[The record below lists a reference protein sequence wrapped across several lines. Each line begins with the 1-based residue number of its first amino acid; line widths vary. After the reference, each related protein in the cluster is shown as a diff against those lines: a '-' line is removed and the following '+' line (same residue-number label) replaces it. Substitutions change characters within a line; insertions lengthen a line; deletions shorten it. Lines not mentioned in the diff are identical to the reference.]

1 MPFSSGL
8 EPCTSGWLL
17 RSVEESEIMKVTTKS
32 NSQSG
37 SLNKRISSVPRL
49 FVATF
54 CAALITA
61 AVQAQPDTATEPN
74 AEAAQKTNITVNA
87 EETESTNEAK
97 HESTDWDWNWDWEG
111 KGRHG
116 VRREAVV
123 AIRKD
128 AELKADDWS
137 DTVVAI
143 GGSASALGPVREAVV
158 AIAGD
163 VDVDNKADEAVAIL
177 GQVTAGPNARIRGDV
192 VAVGGDITIKKGAKV
207 RGDVVSVGGRANIEE
222 GAVVEGRVQEIDLGA
237 IGFPRLN
244 WLRGWFTHCFLL
256 MRPLAPQVGWVWVI
270 AIGLLAFYF
279 FVAALFPK
287 PVLACVNELSNR
299 PATTFFMGVLTKLL
313 FLPVLLIL
321 GATGIGL
328 FVVPFLLAA
337 LVIGAIVGK
346 VALLESIGLKIG
358 KHSSSEALH
367 HPLVGL
373 LFGALIVT
381 LLYLVPF
388 VGILTLAML
397 GIWGLG
403 GAVTAAFG
411 GMRRE
416 AAEKAALRKAARPP
430 SPPTPT
436 QPATAENPNPT
447 VGAGQGTI
455 PAADVTPPL
464 QTPLTD
470 ELAYPRAGFWE
481 RMGAALLDMVLVG
494 ILAALVHFPPF
505 GLLIGFVYF
514 AGMWAWKQT
523 TIGGIV
529 IGLKVVRIDG
539 QRFTLVTAIVRAL
552 AAMFS
557 VVVFFFGFLW
567 IGWDVEKQGWH
578 DKIAGT
584 VVVRLPKGMPL
595 VVF

>member
-1 MPFSSGL
+1 LYLTVSCGV
-8 EPCTSGWLL
+8 LL
-17 RSVEESEIMKVTTKS
+17 AA
-32 NSQSG
+32 
-37 SLNKRISSVPRL
+37 SL
-49 FVATF
+49 
-54 CAALITA
+54 
-61 AVQAQPDTATEPN
+61 QAQPDTVPTDPATTGAVQQTN
-74 AEAAQKTNITVNA
+74 KTTVNV
-87 EETESTNEAK
+87 EEPDSAKESKQEPD
-97 HESTDWDWNWDWEG
+97 EFDWDQDWQ
-111 KGRHG
+111 GRGHHG

-123 AIRKD
+123 AIRKN
-128 AELKADDWS
+128 AELKADDSS

-143 GGSASALGPVREAVV
+143 GGSATALGRVREAVV

-163 VDVDNKADEAVAIL
+163 VTVESFADEAVAVL
-177 GQVTAGPNARIRGDV
+177 GQVTAGPQARIRGDI
-192 VAVGGDITIKKGAKV
+192 VAVGGDILIRKGAKV
-207 RGDVVSVGGRANIEE
+207 RGDVVAVGGRANVEE
-222 GAVVEGRVQEIDLGA
+222 GAIVEGRVQEIDLGA
-237 IGFPRLN
+237 IGWKLG

-270 AIGLLAFYF
+270 MIGFLAFYF

-287 PVLACVNELSNR
+287 PVLACVNELNRR
-299 PATTFFMGVLTKLL
+299 PATTFFMGLLTKLL
-313 FLPVLLIL
+313 FLPVILIL
-321 GATGIGL
+321 SATGVGL
-328 FVVPFLLAA
+328 LVAPFILAA

-346 VALLESIGLKIG
+346 VALLEFIGLKIG
-358 KHSSSEALH
+358 KHSSAEALH

-373 LFGALIVT
+373 LFGALIII

-388 VGILTLAML
+388 VGMLTLGMA

-416 AAEKAALRKAARPP
+416 AAEKAALRHAARPLSAP
-430 SPPTPT
+430 ITGQPTAGET
-436 QPATAENPNPT
+436 PNPT
-447 VGAGQGTI
+447 VGAGQGAVP
-455 PAADVTPPL
+455 PASMPSAL

-481 RMGAALLDMVLVG
+481 RMGGAFLDMVIVG
-494 ILAALVHFPPF
+494 ILAALAHLPPL
-505 GLLIGFVYF
+505 GLLIGVAYF

-539 QRFTLVTAIVRAL
+539 QRFTFLTAIVRAL
-552 AAMFS
+552 AAIFS

-584 VVVRLPKGMPL
+584 VVVRLPRGVPL
-595 VVF
+595 V

>member
-1 MPFSSGL
+1 MKEAIDQLTNTRRTLPKPFANILRMGTVAL
-8 EPCTSGWLL
+8 CGVLL
-17 RSVEESEIMKVTTKS
+17 T
-32 NSQSG
+32 
-37 SLNKRISSVPRL
+37 SSVYAQAD
-49 FVATF
+49 ATDPNE
-54 CAALITA
+54 A
-61 AVQAQPDTATEPN
+61 DTAKQTN
-74 AEAAQKTNITVNA
+74 ATVNA
-87 EETESTNEAK
+87 EEPDSAKESK
-97 HESTDWDWNWDWEG
+97 HESSEWDWDWDWEG
-111 KGRHG
+111 KGHHG
-116 VRREAVV
+116 VRRESVV
-123 AIRKD
+123 SIRKN

-143 GGSASALGPVREAVV
+143 GGSATALGRVREAVV

-163 VDVDNKADEAVAIL
+163 VQVDNQADEAVAVL
-177 GQVTAGPNARIRGDV
+177 GQVTAGPTARIRGDV
-192 VAVGGDITIKKGAKV
+192 VAVGGDIIIKKGAKV
-207 RGDVVSVGGRANIEE
+207 RGNVVSVGGRANIEE
-222 GAVVEGRVQEIDLGA
+222 GATVEGRVQEIDLGA

-279 FVAALFPK
+279 AVAALFPK
-287 PVLACVNELSNR
+287 PVLACVSELDRR

-313 FLPVLLIL
+313 FLPVLIIL

-328 FVVPFLLAA
+328 FVVPFILAA

-346 VALLESIGLKIG
+346 VALLEFIGLKIG
-358 KHSSSEALH
+358 KHSSTEALH

-373 LFGALIVT
+373 LFGAIIIM

-388 VGILTLAML
+388 IGILTLAMA

-430 SPPTPT
+430 SGPISG
-436 QPATAENPNPT
+436 QAATAENPTST
-447 VGAGQGTI
+447 VGAGQGI
-455 PAADVTPPL
+455 VPPAEGTPPL

-505 GLLIGFVYF
+505 GLVIGVVYF

-539 QRFTLVTAIVRAL
+539 QRFTFVTAIVRAL

-584 VVVRLPKGMPL
+584 VVVRLPRGVPL
-595 VVF
+595 VCF